1 MIGCPK
7 LDEADLYREK
17 LAEIIRQNDIESV
30 EVLHMEVPCCFG
42 LVHLVGEAL
51 AESGKA
57 IPASATRIGIQGDVQ
72 DTTDPKGG

>member
-51 AESGKA
+51 ADAGKT
-57 IPASATRIGIQGDVQ
+57 IPASATKIGIQGDVQ
-72 DTTDPKGG
+72 ETSELRRG